1 MGKQTYSEP
10 AQRQGRVEFCSNER
24 AYSVKSSLQSISK
37 GQRGCLHIWDVGCAP
52 VAQKSVAAS
61 VKMAFLVA
69 RISAPK
75 EPCVHPFQKRPLR
88 ASVFKSLKNSIWI
101 QTSKTFIFTTGG
113 LPGCK
118 NKKDYSNRVPLSNPC
133 LLRGYTID
141 RKHSLCNL
149 NPNDVTVRAILCC
162 KNPAVKPK
170 FPTFRSEC

>member
-1 MGKQTYSEP
+1 LGKQTYSEP

-88 ASVFKSLKNSIWI
+88 ASVFKSLKNNIR
-101 QTSKTFIFTTGG
+101 SKHPKLFFLLPVIYPVVKTKKTTAIGF
-113 LPGCK
+113 
-118 NKKDYSNRVPLSNPC
+118 
-133 LLRGYTID
+133 
-141 RKHSLCNL
+141 LC
-149 NPNDVTVRAILCC
+149 
-162 KNPAVKPK
+162 
-170 FPTFRSEC
+170 PTLVC